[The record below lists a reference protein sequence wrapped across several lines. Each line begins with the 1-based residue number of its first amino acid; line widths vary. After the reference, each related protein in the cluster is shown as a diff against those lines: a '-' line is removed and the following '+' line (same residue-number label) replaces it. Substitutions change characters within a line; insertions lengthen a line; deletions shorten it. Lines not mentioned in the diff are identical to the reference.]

1 MYMSSPVD
9 LGFTITVKTLNGLK
23 PYHYVLVE
31 HPNKTYIN
39 PKTMT
44 GVSTFCNSPNLDSV
58 KKEAYKLANLLGIPL
73 EKIKYITVN

>member
-1 MYMSSPVD
+1 MSSPVD

-44 GVSTFCNSPNLDSV
+44 GVSTFCNSPNLDV
-58 KKEAYKLANLLGIPL
+58 VQKEANKLAKLLGIPSAN
-73 EKIKYITVN
+73 IKHVTIS

>member
-1 MYMSSPVD
+1 MSSPVD

-44 GVSTFCNSPNLDSV
+44 GVSTFCNSPNLDV
-58 KKEAYKLANLLGIPL
+58 VQKEAKKLAKLLGIPSDN
-73 EKIKYITVN
+73 IKHVTIS